1 MSNVTPFR
9 RPPKRPPAPQQSG
22 GLGFKTH
29 RGKAVLVQLLTAA
42 AFVVNYF
49 FPYAPLSFVGLGVG
63 SRHGA
68 ERDGYRRRPVVV
80 VHAFSNRYEAM
91 PWART
96 HHEHALR
103 TLLIGYSILVALG
116 LVPLLFGGGYTQGET
131 VAGLRAQYDLA
142 AFWLRIAVIIW
153 AVLRAGVGL
162 VLALMRKPITKPAGI
177 LF

>member
-63 SRHGA
+63 IA
-68 ERDGYRRRPVVV
+68 AVLI
-80 VHAFSNRYEAM
+80 AFSNRYEAM